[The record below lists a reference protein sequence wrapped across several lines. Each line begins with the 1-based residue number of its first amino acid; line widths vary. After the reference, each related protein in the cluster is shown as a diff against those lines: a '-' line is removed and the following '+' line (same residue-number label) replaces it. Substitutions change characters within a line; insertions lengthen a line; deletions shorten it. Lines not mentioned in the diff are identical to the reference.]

1 MTNFLCG
8 VKVKTMIDK
17 ETLAKIKPGARVR
30 VWERIPFEGGAVS
43 GGKEKERGKGERQ
56 GSFEGIVIARRHGS
70 EQGANFTV
78 RAVLQEVGV
87 ERAYPI
93 YSPLIVKVDILSS
106 PRKVH
111 RAKLY
116 FLRGLSPK
124 RVVEKMK
131 A

>member
-1 MTNFLCG
+1 
-8 VKVKTMIDK
+8 MIDK
-17 ETLAKIKPGARVR
+17 ETLIKIKPGAKIR
-30 VWERIPFEGGAVS
+30 VWERIREG
-43 GGKEKERGKGERQ
+43 EKERQ

-70 EQGANFTV
+70 EQGATFTV

-93 YSPLIVKVDILSS
+93 YSPLIAKVEVLSS

-116 FLRGLSPK
+116 FLRDLSPK
-124 RVVEKMK
+124 RVAEKMK
-131 A
+131 V